1 MKKFCTTLLTTVLL
15 VSLTGCK
22 PNEESP
28 DTTNSPGDSSA
39 ITDSSDNSGNSDNS
53 STPESEPEP
62 QKPAGE
68 PTFLICPDGT
78 PVYTSEIREVYTGS
92 EFSGNKETLTFEQ
105 AEQYA
110 RACEGEFNVKCEGF
124 AYGFIPERA
133 LNRVDNPEMFKEAGN
148 GNGFDFIGEELDKY
162 GYGKLSTDFIR
173 IKTGDKFG
181 TLTVKSAYT
190 LFGNNHFQKEF
201 DETPGAYISGGAI
214 EFDGEVELT
223 GYVNVWEDS
232 DYQGSGGT
240 MVFFPDGES
249 SMKIPVISFGYSE
262 EHVKGHHRGERSSNG
277 YFGDWDCTLGNMS
290 EVECDTSGLHKG
302 DVFVKVK
309 ITADN
314 VTSGHGGVRLK
325 LKNIEVL

>member
-1 MKKFCTTLLTTVLL
+1 MKKSLFIIPALVLAL
-15 VSLTGCK
+15 SLTACDTS
-22 PNEESP
+22 PESGESSSG
-28 DTTNSPGDSSA
+28 NSSAVQSAGDSSSTGESVPVDNPTA
-39 ITDSSDNSGNSDNS
+39 DSKPITPS
-53 STPESEPEP
+53 
-62 QKPAGE
+62 GE
-68 PTFLICPDGT
+68 PTFLTAPDGT
-78 PVYTSEIREVYTGS
+78 PVYTSEISEVYSGS

-105 AEQYA
+105 AEQYVGT
-110 RACEGEFNVKCEGF
+110 GEVEFKVKCEGF

-133 LNRVDNPEMFKEAGN
+133 LNCVDNPEMFKEAGN
-148 GNGFDFIGEELDKY
+148 GNGFDFIGEELDKF

-214 EFDGEVELT
+214 ELDGEVELT
-223 GYVNVWEDS
+223 GFVNVWEDS
-232 DYQGSGGT
+232 DYEGAGGH
-240 MVFFPDGES
+240 MEFYPDGES
-249 SMKIPVISFGYSE
+249 SVKIPVISFGYSE
-262 EHVKGHHRGERSSNG
+262 EHVKGHHREPHSVG
-277 YFGDWDCTLGNMS
+277 YFGDWWCSLGNMS

-314 VTSGHGGVRLK
+314 VTSGHGGVRLR
-325 LKNIEVL
+325 LKNVEVL